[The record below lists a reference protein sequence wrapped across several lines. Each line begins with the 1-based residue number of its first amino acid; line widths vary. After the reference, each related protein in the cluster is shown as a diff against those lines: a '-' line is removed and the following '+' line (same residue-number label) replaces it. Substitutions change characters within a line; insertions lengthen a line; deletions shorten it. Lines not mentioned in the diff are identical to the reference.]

1 MDSPRPST
9 PPASLPPPDWT
20 GREFGGRY
28 LIESKLGEGGI
39 GIVYRAMDQKSGT
52 AVALKVLRDNF
63 ARTRLQRRF
72 AREAKALAA
81 LRHPNIVSIL
91 DVDVADETP
100 YLVMELLDG
109 KTLSEQLAEQRPLP
123 IEVACA
129 IMRELLEALAYVHGQ
144 GLVHRD
150 LKPGNVFLQDQPD
163 GPPRVKLLDFGL
175 AKFLDAEAA
184 NEQATVTRSGDIFGT
199 LGYMPPE
206 QAVGDTTDTRADVYS
221 AACVFFEMI
230 AGRRPFVGESTQL
243 LQRQL
248 TLAPPSL
255 MEVCPERIAA
265 PELDTFFRIAIASK
279 PNDRHP
285 DAPALLAAFD
295 ALPKPPARA
304 PTLEEI
310 AALAVAP
317 ADATTPLPIG
327 LAPTVFNHSSARR
340 DSRSSHSLD
349 AANGPIARF
358 TRGVRDLVRGVLVAG
373 AWVLSAV
380 VLFLVLIGGAMLYLL
395 FGSEHA
401 QQQQALRE
409 AMPPTLRDAI
419 TESPA
424 TTPNSASAGTK
435 PTLQKAA
442 VPTTR
447 DDTDSKRLAAGPAV
461 ANAAIANAAEATTPD
476 EATTAGAADEL
487 APAQGEE
494 VAPVLAPRTGP
505 REPAKNPWRGAIPS
519 TLKKLRAHAQKHWRG
534 DERAV
539 SWLRRYNREHPEDP
553 RGHLV
558 LAMLFDNREWYS
570 DVLTQYAFAYQKAP
584 SSRGDSSML
593 RNLIAIARL
602 EATTVRASDLLAE
615 IYGEEARGAL
625 TRAVSSAAGD
635 PDTQARLQRV
645 LARVAP

>member
-1 MDSPRPST
+1 MDSPRPSS

-100 YLVMELLDG
+100 YLVMELLEG

-129 IMRELLEALAYVHGQ
+129 IMRELLEALAYVHAQ

-150 LKPGNVFLQDQPD
+150 LKPGNVFLQSQPD

-175 AKFLDAEAA
+175 AKFLDAEIA

-221 AACVFFEMI
+221 AAAVFFEMI

-248 TLAPPSL
+248 TLSPPSV
-255 MEVCPERIAA
+255 MEVCPERIAS
-265 PELDTFFRIAIASK
+265 PELDAFFRIAIASK
-279 PNDRHP
+279 ANDRYP
-285 DAPALLAAFD
+285 DAAALLAAFD

-310 AALAVAP
+310 AAVAVAP
-317 ADATTPLPIG
+317 ADGTTPLPIG
-327 LAPTVFNHSSARR
+327 LAPTVFSHSAARR
-340 DSRSSHSLD
+340 ESGSSHSLHSAD
-349 AANGPIARF
+349 GPIARF
-358 TRGVRDLVRGVLVAG
+358 TKGVRDLVRGVLVAG

-395 FGSEHA
+395 FGSEHT
-401 QQQQALRE
+401 QQKQALRD

-419 TESPA
+419 AEEPA
-424 TTPNSASAGTK
+424 AASGPTARLPSAPTQKSAVVAGATPVETK
-435 PTLQKAA
+435 PTALLPPDPSNTDTAE
-442 VPTTR
+442 VPPVADTQAEDTT
-447 DDTDSKRLAAGPAV
+447 DLG
-461 ANAAIANAAEATTPD
+461 
-476 EATTAGAADEL
+476 
-487 APAQGEE
+487 QGQE
-494 VAPVLAPRTGP
+494 VAPTLTPRTGP
-505 REPAKNPWRGAIPS
+505 REDAKNPWRGAIPS
-519 TLKKLRAHAQKHWRG
+519 TLKKLRTHAQKHWRG
-534 DERAV
+534 DDRAV

-558 LAMLFDNREWYS
+558 LATLFDNREWYS
-570 DVLTQYAFAYQKAP
+570 DALTQYAFAYQKAP
-584 SSRGDSSML
+584 SSRGDTSML
-593 RNLIAIARL
+593 RNLIAIASL
-602 EATTVRASDLLAE
+602 EPTTDRSTDLLAE
-615 IYGEEARGAL
+615 IYGDEAKAAL
-625 TRAVSSAAGD
+625 TQAISNAAND

-645 LARVAP
+645 LTRVAP

>member
-39 GIVYRAMDQKSGT
+39 GIVYRAVDQKTGS

-91 DVDVADETP
+91 DVDVADDTP
-100 YLVMELLDG
+100 YLVMELLEG
-109 KTLSEQLAEQRPLP
+109 KTLSELLAEQRPLP
-123 IEVACA
+123 IEVACT

-150 LKPGNVFLQDQPD
+150 LKPGNVFLQDQSN
-163 GPPRVKLLDFGL
+163 GPRRVKLLDFGL
-175 AKFLDAEAA
+175 AKFLDANMA
-184 NEQATVTRSGDIFGT
+184 NEEATVTLSGDIFGT

-221 AACVFFEMI
+221 AAAVFFEMI
-230 AGRRPFVGESTQL
+230 AGRRPFLGESTQL

-248 TLAPPSL
+248 MQSPPSVI
-255 MEVCPERIAA
+255 EVCPERIAS
-265 PELDTFFRIAIASK
+265 PELDALFRIAIASK
-279 PNDRHP
+279 ANDRYP
-285 DAPALLAAFD
+285 DGVALLAAFD
-295 ALPKPPARA
+295 ALPKPPVRT

-310 AALAVAP
+310 AAVAVAP
-317 ADATTPLPIG
+317 ADATTPLPLG
-327 LAPTVFNHSSARR
+327 LAPTVFSHSAARR
-340 DSRSSHSLD
+340 NDGSSPSQDSD
-349 AANGPIARF
+349 PGPIARF
-358 TRGVRDLVRGVLVAG
+358 TNGVRELMRGVLVAG

-395 FGSEHA
+395 FSSEHA
-401 QQQQALRE
+401 QQGQALRD
-409 AMPPTLRDAI
+409 AMPPTLR
-419 TESPA
+419 E
-424 TTPNSASAGTK
+424 
-435 PTLQKAA
+435 
-442 VPTTR
+442 
-447 DDTDSKRLAAGPAV
+447 
-461 ANAAIANAAEATTPD
+461 AIAEEPAASSEATAGVPKAKPKKPPAAALAENGPPSAPAEAGDATETAPLDAGGD
-476 EATTAGAADEL
+476 EADLAQGQEL
-487 APAQGEE
+487 APT
-494 VAPVLAPRTGP
+494 LTPRTGP
-505 REPAKNPWRGAIPS
+505 REPGKNPWRGAIPS
-519 TLKKLRAHAQKHWRG
+519 TLKKLRIHAQKSWRG
-534 DERAV
+534 DDRAV

-570 DVLTQYAFAYQKAP
+570 DALTQYAFAYQKAP
-584 SSRGDSSML
+584 SSRGDTSML
-593 RNLIAIARL
+593 RNLIAIASL
-602 EATTVRASDLLAE
+602 EATSDRAGGLLAE
-615 IYGEEARGAL
+615 IYGEEATAAL
-625 TRAVSSAAGD
+625 TRAINNAASD
-635 PDTQARLQRV
+635 AETHARLQRV